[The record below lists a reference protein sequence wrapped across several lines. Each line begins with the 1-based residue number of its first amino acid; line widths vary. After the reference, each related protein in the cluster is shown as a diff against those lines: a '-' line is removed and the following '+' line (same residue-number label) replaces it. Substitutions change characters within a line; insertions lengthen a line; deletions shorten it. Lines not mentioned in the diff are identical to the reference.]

1 METPVSSVAFIA
13 LGANLGDRRA
23 TFEHAVSLLTERS
36 HIAVQSCS
44 SLYETAAIGGPANQ
58 PPYLNAV
65 LGVTTDLPPR
75 ELLATLLRTEHAC
88 GRQRAERH
96 GPRTLDLDLLLYD
109 ELVLADPVLELP
121 HPRLHLRR
129 FVLKPLCDIAPRML
143 HPGLGR
149 SFHSLLS
156 GLDDDDAVRQ
166 LAGVAWLGG
175 LIDHTSS
182 SAP

>member
-1 METPVSSVAFIA
+1 MRRPVSSVAFIA

-23 TFEHAVSLLTERS
+23 TFERAIDLLTEPLHVS
-36 HIAVQSCS
+36 VQSCS
-44 SLYETAAIGGPANQ
+44 ALYETAAVGGPANQ

-65 LGVTTDLPPR
+65 LSVATELSPH
-75 ELLATLLRTEHAC
+75 ELLAALLQTEDAC

-109 ELVLADPVLELP
+109 DLVLADPVLELP

-129 FVLKPLCDIAPRML
+129 FVLKPLCDIASRML
-143 HPGLGR
+143 HPGLGL

-156 GLDDDDAVRQ
+156 SLGDDDMVRL
-166 LAGVAWLGG
+166 LAGSPWSDGFIG
-175 LIDHTSS
+175 HTSS

>member
-1 METPVSSVAFIA
+1 MGTPANSVAFIA

-23 TFEHAVSLLTERS
+23 TFERAVGLLTEPL

-44 SLYETAAIGGPANQ
+44 ALYETAAVGGPANQ

-65 LGVTTDLPPR
+65 LSVATTLSPR
-75 ELLATLLRTEHAC
+75 ELLAALLRTEEAC

-109 ELVLADPVLELP
+109 DLVLEDPVLELP

-129 FVLKPLCDIAPRML
+129 FVLKPLCDIASRLL
-143 HPGLGR
+143 HPRLGR
-149 SFHSLLS
+149 SFHSLLR
-156 GLDDDDAVRQ
+156 GLDDDAMMH
-166 LAGVAWLGG
+166 LFAAPPWLVGPT
-175 LIDHTSS
+175 DHTSS
-182 SAP
+182 SEP

>member
-1 METPVSSVAFIA
+1 MGSVAFIA

-23 TFEHAVSLLTERS
+23 TFERAVGLLTEPPR
-36 HIAVQSCS
+36 IVVQSCS
-44 SLYETAAIGGPANQ
+44 ALYETAAVGGPANQ

-65 LGVTTDLPPR
+65 LSISTHLSPH
-75 ELLATLLRTEHAC
+75 ELLAALLRTEDAC

-109 ELVLADPVLELP
+109 DLVLADPVLELP

-129 FVLKPLCDIAPRML
+129 FVLKPLCDIAPKLL
-143 HPGLGR
+143 HPRLGR

-156 GLDDDDAVRQ
+156 SLDDDDMVR
-166 LAGVAWLGG
+166 LRAGSPWFDGFIG
-175 LIDHTSS
+175 HTSS

>member
-1 METPVSSVAFIA
+1 MGSVAFIA

-23 TFEHAVSLLTERS
+23 TFQRAVGLLTERL

-44 SLYETAAIGGPANQ
+44 ALYETAAVGGPANQ

-65 LGVTTDLPPR
+65 LSVATDLSPR
-75 ELLATLLRTEHAC
+75 ELLAALLQTEDAC
-88 GRQRAERH
+88 GRQRTERH

-109 ELVLADPVLELP
+109 DLVLADAALELP

-129 FVLKPLCDIAPRML
+129 FVLKPLCDIAPRLL
-143 HPGLGR
+143 HPRLGR
-149 SFHSLLS
+149 SFDSLLS
-156 GLDDDDAVRQ
+156 GLNDDDMVRL
-166 LAGVAWLGG
+166 LAEPPWLADLTG
-175 LIDHTSS
+175 HTSS